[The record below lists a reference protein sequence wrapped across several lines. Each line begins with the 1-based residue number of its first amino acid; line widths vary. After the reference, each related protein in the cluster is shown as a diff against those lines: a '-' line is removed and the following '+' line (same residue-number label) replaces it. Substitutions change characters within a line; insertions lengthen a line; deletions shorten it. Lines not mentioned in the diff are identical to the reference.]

1 MFQTFYSCSNKPESA
16 YDNFTKQPPRNTL
29 STGWAIDGLASMF
42 ELTREQP
49 FLRAAEEAADYAALY
64 QAHFEP
70 TFIDRPKVAYVFGG
84 MRSQNTDAE
93 WLDMRQAVI
102 SEGFM
107 RLGEPA
113 LPTLRLC
120 ARLLAY
126 SLALHV
132 GRRDGIG

>member
-1 MFQTFYSCSNKPESA
+1 MTHSLKYGIFATHICSSPGARQWGQSTPNVITS
-16 YDNFTKQPPRNTL
+16 L
-29 STGWAIDGLASMF
+29 SSDGLASMF

-49 FLRAAEEAADYAALY
+49 FLRAAEEAADYASLY

-107 RLGEPA
+107 RLGEHRVSWF
-113 LPTLRLC
+113 RLC
-120 ARLLAY
+120 TLLLAC
-126 SLALHV
+126 SLAPPP
-132 GRRDGIG
+132 